1 MGRLFLQHTCLAEFE
16 IMMQM
21 IPRYIRREIMPEN
34 ATYFEMLQRTVND
47 YQIKGLYKKIKKF
60 FEGGDEYVMLFMNTE
75 HKNRFNNFYKHAK
88 KEGWNVIE
96 SNRNLAAL
104 FLLSGNAH
112 LWKQIKSIVNEDT
125 INLTQVDIH
134 SNSEDVYDVYQAVRF
149 ILYGAENLTLE
160 DLAEPE
166 IIEDHIVL
174 LITNSFIV
182 NKYGVAPLENPHMR
196 KRSVKENVRK
206 NKASKLC

>member
-21 IPRYIRREIMPEN
+21 VPRYIRKEIMPEN
-34 ATYFEMLQRTVND
+34 ITYLEMLQRTVND
-47 YQIKGLYKKIKKF
+47 YQIRGLYKKIKKLT
-60 FEGGDEYVMLFMNTE
+60 EGGDEYVMLFINTD
-75 HKNRFNNFYKHAK
+75 HKNRFNNFYKHAEK
-88 KEGWNVIE
+88 KGWNVIK

-104 FLLSGNAH
+104 FLLSGNEH
-112 LWKQIKSIVNEDT
+112 LWKQIKSIVDEDT
-125 INLTQVDIH
+125 INLKQVDIH
-134 SNSEDVYDVYQAVRF
+134 SSSEEVYDVYQAVRF

-166 IIEDHIVL
+166 IIEDDIVL

-182 NKYGVAPLENPHMR
+182 NKYGAAPLQNPHMR
-196 KRSVKENVRK
+196 KRKVRERVGK
-206 NKASKLC
+206 NKASELC

>member
-1 MGRLFLQHTCLAEFE
+1 MGKLFLQHTCLAEFE

-21 IPRYIRREIMPEN
+21 VPRYIRKETMPEN
-34 ATYFEMLQRTVND
+34 ITYLEMLHRTVND
-47 YQIKGLYKKIKKF
+47 YQIRGLYKKIKKLT
-60 FEGGDEYVMLFMNTE
+60 EGGDEYVMLFINTN
-75 HKNRFNNFYKHAK
+75 HKNRFNNFYKHAEK
-88 KEGWNVIE
+88 RNWNVIK

-104 FLLSGNAH
+104 FLLSGNEH
-112 LWKQIKSIVNEDT
+112 LWKQIKSIVDEDT
-125 INLTQVDIH
+125 IDLKQVDIH
-134 SNSEDVYDVYQAVRF
+134 SSNEEVYDVYQAVRF

-166 IIEDHIVL
+166 IIEDDIVL

-196 KRSVKENVRK
+196 KRTVNRNVRK
-206 NKASKLC
+206 S